1 MGSEQLFVS
10 TDCCLLSLG
19 MELSLSSQQVLL
31 LSRSLLASFI
41 SLLTLWYFLSPYLVA
56 SNAQFATD
64 LNKMI
69 EESSETNQ
77 DEDFLEN
84 WTKWRLF
91 LSVGPANT
99 VTVYPNSRLSLA
111 NLTFPLHGK
120 FEWRPEYRVLISRQ
134 EEVEPGGLVVEVER
148 PWYGLLGLYNHL
160 DHQVAG
166 RTVRLVPTFMFGLTG
181 DLLDSLYGGP
191 DKIPTRGMLTATT
204 DSDRILVQCFMNLV
218 VLTVI
223 FLLWANNPV
232 EKKVAVD

>member
-1 MGSEQLFVS
+1 MGSV
-10 TDCCLLSLG
+10 CCVAT
-19 MELSLSSQQVLL
+19 MELSSHQVLL

-41 SLLTLWYFLSPYLVA
+41 TLLTLWYFISPYLVA

-69 EESSETNQ
+69 TESSESNP
-77 DEDFLEN
+77 DEEFLEN
-84 WTKWRLF
+84 WTKWRLY
-91 LSVGPANT
+91 LSEEPGNT
-99 VTVYPNSRLSLA
+99 ATVYPNTRLSLA
-111 NLTFPLHGK
+111 NMTFPLVGQ
-120 FEWRPEYRVLISRQ
+120 FEWRPEYRVLISRH
-134 EEVEPGGLVVEVER
+134 EEVEPPALELEVER

-166 RTVRLVPTFMFGLTG
+166 LTLRIVPTFMFGLTG
-181 DLLDSLYGGP
+181 DVLEALYGGP
-191 DKIPTRGMLTATT
+191 DNIPTRGMLTATT
-204 DSDRILVQCFMNLV
+204 DSDRILVQCVMNLV